1 MGRRSGTITELLEGK
16 IENAPKTTGVY
27 LMLDKKGNVIY
38 VGKAKDLKKRVG
50 SYFKGKDSRAMV
62 PFLVSR
68 TSDLEFMVT
77 KTEKE
82 ALILEN
88 NLIKKHRPRYNITLR
103 DDKNFYSIMINTKE
117 RFPKFRL
124 VRKIRKDGAKYFG
137 PYSSSASVKKTLRY
151 LHAIFPLRTCE
162 SQELRTKKRPCIEF
176 QIKRCLAPCCNLV
189 GDEEYKKF
197 VDEAILFM
205 EGQGMKLVSKF
216 QLEMNEAANRF
227 DFEKAA
233 EIRDRIAA
241 IEATLE
247 KQRIVSVSFENRDI
261 FGIHQHEDKIQACI
275 IYVRNGYITG
285 QRKFPILN
293 TKIGVTEILSS
304 LIKQYYG
311 GGAIIPHEIIIPI
324 DIEDKEI
331 IGEWLTEKKGTK
343 VSVVIPIRGEKKDL
357 LDMAAANAENMFRTE
372 NATEVEN
379 DGATKIMMEKLC
391 LKNLPEHIECFD
403 ISNIGGKYA
412 VGSMVS
418 FLKGEPDK
426 SHYKRFRIK
435 TKEDADDYG
444 MMREVL
450 ERRYGKKERLPDLI
464 IVDGGRGQLGVAL
477 SVLDKLKIEGPD
489 VIGIAKESRTDIEK
503 EMSNVRKDEDRIYIP
518 NRKNPIYFSRQ
529 PKVLL
534 LLQKIRD
541 EAHRFAVTYH
551 RKLKTKENFR
561 SSLDDI
567 RGIGDLRKNAL
578 LMHFKGV
585 EGIRKASAEELEK
598 VSGIGKK
605 AAEKIFR
612 HFNEQK

>member
-1 MGRRSGTITELLEGK
+1 
-16 IENAPKTTGVY
+16 
-27 LMLDKKGNVIY
+27 
-38 VGKAKDLKKRVG
+38 
-50 SYFKGKDSRAMV
+50 
-62 PFLVSR
+62 
-68 TSDLEFMVT
+68 
-77 KTEKE
+77 
-82 ALILEN
+82 
-88 NLIKKHRPRYNITLR
+88 
-103 DDKNFYSIMINTKE
+103 
-117 RFPKFRL
+117 
-124 VRKIRKDGAKYFG
+124 
-137 PYSSSASVKKTLRY
+137 
-151 LHAIFPLRTCE
+151 
-162 SQELRTKKRPCIEF
+162 
-176 QIKRCLAPCCNLV
+176 
-189 GDEEYKKF
+189 
-197 VDEAILFM
+197 
-205 EGQGMKLVSKF
+205 
-216 QLEMNEAANRF
+216 
-227 DFEKAA
+227 
-233 EIRDRIAA
+233 
-241 IEATLE
+241 
-247 KQRIVSVSFENRDI
+247 
-261 FGIHQHEDKIQACI
+261 
-275 IYVRNGYITG
+275 
-285 QRKFPILN
+285 
-293 TKIGVTEILSS
+293 